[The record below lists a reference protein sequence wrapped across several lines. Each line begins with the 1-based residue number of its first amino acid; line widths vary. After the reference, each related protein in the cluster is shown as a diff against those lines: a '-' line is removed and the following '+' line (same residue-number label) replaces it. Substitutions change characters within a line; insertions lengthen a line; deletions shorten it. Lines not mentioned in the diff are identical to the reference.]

1 MVDVTRKDLYLD
13 FPLMTK
19 AGTPWRC
26 KGGYRVKWEDIEKS
40 GTIIKTNFGEFF
52 FKERIKVDK
61 VYYWILSDGTKKY
74 TIKRDQ
80 ARKNKKM
87 PKNAVI
93 ENIVEVAKTT
103 TKPKE
108 MLLLM
113 PPKELIDILLDKAIY
128 LVKEHDKVT
137 KKKKDK
143 FEWIWDREEEES
155 EENIEWN
162 GEEVIFSNK
171 VIYIKSAF
179 KKIRP
184 KELKNVYRELVN
196 YYHPD
201 KSKRNTEREFDLI
214 QEEF

>member
-61 VYYWILSDGTKKY
+61 VYYWTLSDGIYEY

-93 ENIVEVAKTT
+93 VKIVKVTKTT
-103 TKPKE
+103 AKPKE

-113 PPKELIDILLDKAIY
+113 PPKELIVASSFMMLI
-128 LVKEHDKVT
+128 
-137 KKKKDK
+137 
-143 FEWIWDREEEES
+143 S
-155 EENIEWN
+155 
-162 GEEVIFSNK
+162 G
-171 VIYIKSAF
+171 KS
-179 KKIRP
+179 
-184 KELKNVYRELVN
+184 
-196 YYHPD
+196 
-201 KSKRNTEREFDLI
+201 
-214 QEEF
+214 

>member
-61 VYYWILSDGTKKY
+61 VYYWTLSDGIYEY

-93 ENIVEVAKTT
+93 VKIVKVTKTT
-103 TKPKE
+103 AKPKE

-113 PPKELIDILLDKAIY
+113 PPKELIDILLEEADY
-128 LVKEHDKVT
+128 LAKEHNKTT
-137 KKKKDK
+137 KKKKEKIIPWND
-143 FEWIWDREEEES
+143 EEDLQ
-155 EENIEWN
+155 
-162 GEEVIFSNK
+162 GDEEVDFSNK
-171 VIYIKSAF
+171 IVYIKHVY
-179 KKIRP
+179 KKINLE
-184 KELKNVYRELVN
+184 ELKNIYRKLVN

-201 KSKRNTEREFDLI
+201 KSKRNTEREFELVKRA
-214 QEEF
+214 F